1 MGTISEWR
9 TSEPDMH
16 RFLIALALLS
26 GLTLAACG
34 ADDTVDAVPSDAPS
48 GTPPTTEG
56 ETPEPTVTGAPAYD
70 PAASEPPPVNVTRG
84 RFTLALDAWAYCWTP
99 VGGEDGIC
107 ADGAPAAVLEILP
120 EDGPI
125 TVSFPADFTFSAQVF
140 DPAYETVI
148 GEAAVTEVGDGWEI
162 TPTNDST
169 AVIELFGKGPE
180 GDVIV
185 SFVIE

>member
-1 MGTISEWR
+1 
-9 TSEPDMH
+9 MH
-16 RFLIALALLS
+16 RLLIALAVLL
-26 GLTLAACG
+26 GLALTACG
-34 ADDTVDAVPSDAPS
+34 PEDTSDTGANE
-48 GTPPTTEG
+48 TTEMTAAPTTEG
-56 ETPEPTVTGAPAYD
+56 TTPEPTITGAPAYD
-70 PAASEPPPVNVTRG
+70 PAASEPPPVEVTRG
-84 RFTLALDAWAYCWTP
+84 RSTLALDAWAYCWTP

-120 EDGPI
+120 EDGPV

-140 DPAYETVI
+140 DATYETLI
-148 GEAAVTEVGDGWEI
+148 GEATVTKVDDGWEI
-162 TPTNDST
+162 TPTNDGT